1 MMKILNLERQTYLLK
16 PQKKVVKT
24 EEIDEE
30 NDTKEYQCYYC
41 GLMVVSVRNVKD
53 HMREKHR
60 RFHSKM
66 FGDPRPFSCHSCG
79 ATFDNEKTK
88 SNHMCTNVDF
98 PVNKDESGSFECK
111 HCGKNLIDAKVIFT
125 M

>member
-1 MMKILNLERQTYLLK
+1 
-16 PQKKVVKT
+16 
-24 EEIDEE
+24 
-30 NDTKEYQCYYC
+30 
-41 GLMVVSVRNVKD
+41 MVVSVRNVKD

-98 PVNKDESGSFECK
+98 PVNKVVRFGNPYLQLLK
-111 HCGKNLIDAKVIFT
+111 HLV
-125 M
+125 